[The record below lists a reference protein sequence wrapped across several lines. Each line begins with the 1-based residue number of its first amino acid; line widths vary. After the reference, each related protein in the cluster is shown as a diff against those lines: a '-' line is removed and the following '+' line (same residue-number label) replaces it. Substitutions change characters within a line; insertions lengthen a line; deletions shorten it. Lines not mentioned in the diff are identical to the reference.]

1 MVLGKTY
8 KPFPSSQFL
17 KFQENGASASMQEGG
32 HDFLCLHS
40 EMQNCPPVCDY
51 KDLRS
56 RSSVET
62 VEPSAGESTMS
73 FLSVPFDSHA
83 SCLEFHL
90 N

>member
-1 MVLGKTY
+1 MLEDKTRIPSVVSLPMVLGKTY

-51 KDLRS
+51 KDL
-56 RSSVET
+56 
-62 VEPSAGESTMS
+62 
-73 FLSVPFDSHA
+73 LSPRLHSGLSKVLS
-83 SCLEFHL
+83 EFCGDC
-90 N
+90 